1 MELGTANGE
10 AGAGVAP
17 PCVICGRGGHG
28 RRTLHHL
35 THGVAVWL
43 CTTHAAPAFMRR
55 RGGATFTERL
65 RASWAAA
72 GATTARRSAA
82 LASHLRRVRSDTP
95 ARHRPGSYAWPAARR
110 EAERRFAVG
119 EPPAH
124 VIADVRHRCGRGAA
138 TAPSV
143 RTMRRWFAEARWT
156 AATPA
161 LVKPRPPRSRPARH
175 GMARRHLPPTLPP
188 GFNRYPFWPY
198 DRWWSG
204 GG

>member
-1 MELGTANGE
+1 MGNGAAGGTGE
-10 AGAGVAP
+10 VGATP
-17 PCVICGRGGHG
+17 PCVICGRGGRG
-28 RRTLHHL
+28 RRTRHHL
-35 THGVAVWL
+35 THGVSVWL
-43 CTTHAAPAFMRR
+43 CPAHAAPTFMRR
-55 RGGATFTERL
+55 RGGTTFTERL
-65 RASWAAA
+65 GAAWVAA

-82 LASHLRRVRSDTP
+82 LDAHLRRVRSATP

-110 EAERRFAVG
+110 EAERRFAAG
-119 EPPAH
+119 EPPAR
-124 VIADVRHRCGRGAA
+124 VIADIRHRCGRGAA

-156 AATPA
+156 TPA
-161 LVKPRPPRSRPARH
+161 PPPAQPRPPRPRQERR
-175 GMARRHLPPTLPP
+175 GRVRRHLPPTLPP